1 MAYAVEPLNTFIS
14 MSVQELILM
23 KSLQIK
29 YTFKKPLERKFK
41 SMELKQKNH
50 HDLSVGGAPIE
61 VLKKYIEQQ
70 SGPEGV
76 L

>member
-1 MAYAVEPLNTFIS
+1 
-14 MSVQELILM
+14 M